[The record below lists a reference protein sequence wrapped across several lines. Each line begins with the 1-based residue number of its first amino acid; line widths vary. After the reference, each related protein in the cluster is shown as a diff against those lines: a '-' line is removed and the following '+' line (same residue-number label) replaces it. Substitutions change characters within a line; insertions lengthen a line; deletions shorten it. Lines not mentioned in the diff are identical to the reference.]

1 MCTRVA
7 LNTKPTKAIAKKKK
21 RYNRAP
27 RDMTRIN
34 ERIRAPRVRVV
45 LPDGQQLGIMSPAE
59 ALQKAKLVGLDLVEI
74 AAKADPPVCRII
86 DYGKYKYEQA
96 KLQKQQKTSKN
107 ASRMKEIKFRVRTEQ
122 HDYNI
127 KLGRIE
133 TFLDEGH
140 KVRVVLQY
148 RGREN
153 AHKELGFDKLNRII
167 GDLKTMANV
176 DQPPRLSGRA
186 VGMLLSPLPKPQRQR
201 KFHLYH
207 GELIDEDEFAAEE
220 EEEEVVDV
228 VTEAGDAETGDEEES
243 DRAEA

>member
-1 MCTRVA
+1 
-7 LNTKPTKAIAKKKK
+7 
-21 RYNRAP
+21 
-27 RDMTRIN
+27 MT
-34 ERIRAPRVRVV
+34 P
-45 LPDGQQLGIMSPAE
+45 ME

-74 AAKADPPVCRII
+74 SAAADPPVCRII

-107 ASRMKEIKFRVRTEQ
+107 ATRMKEIKFRVRTEQ

-133 TFLDEGH
+133 SFLDEGH

-176 DQPPRLSGRA
+176 DQEPRLSGRA
-186 VGMLLSPLPKPQRQR
+186 VGMLLSPLPKAQRQR

-207 GELIDEDEFAAEE
+207 GELIDEDEFAGEE
-220 EEEEVVDV
+220 EEEDDDIDFDSDEVTDAD
-228 VTEAGDAETGDEEES
+228 EAEVKNEEEA

>member
-1 MCTRVA
+1 
-7 LNTKPTKAIAKKKK
+7 
-21 RYNRAP
+21 
-27 RDMTRIN
+27 MT
-34 ERIRAPRVRVV
+34 P
-45 LPDGQQLGIMSPAE
+45 ME

-74 AAKADPPVCRII
+74 SAAADPPVCRII

-107 ASRMKEIKFRVRTEQ
+107 ATRMKEIKFRVRTEQ

-176 DQPPRLSGRA
+176 DQEPRLSGRA
-186 VGMLLSPLPKPQRQR
+186 VGMLLSPLPKAQRQR

-220 EEEEVVDV
+220 EDDDEVDI
-228 VTEAGDAETGDEEES
+228 DSES
-243 DRAEA
+243 DDEVTDAAEAEVDGEGEADRAKA